1 LLVAGDPAANQF
13 SKKIGCGIIF
23 YSTQPSKKQCF
34 CLHQAYK
41 YAFELNIMKEILH
54 FFHNIVLLQ

>member
-1 LLVAGDPAANQF
+1 LVAGNPATSQF

-34 CLHQAYK
+34 LLAKAYK

-54 FFHNIVLLQ
+54 FFHNIELLQ